1 MLLLIIISS
10 ICYKIFLNS
19 FKDFD
24 VNIIDYMQKRF
35 TQKETINKII
45 LYFNYGNNIGMTCLI
60 IIIVFNFTNVY
71 KSFLLFSIVSV
82 CYYLSSLMKFFFQS
96 STPYLDKEIGLF
108 NNKDIKIFFCSLG
121 YGNPSTDTLVIVPFY
136 LSLWK
141 IYHISK
147 PKVNEKFKIFLLI
160 FDIILIV
167 CLCTSTIISA
177 SNYFS
182 QVIFSI
188 ICGLALYF
196 LVYYGLNPDLQDGRE
211 LYQIIKY
218 KLYIYFLLYF
228 FLFGILFVVYYTVL
242 KSKSNIN
249 DKLEG
254 CKVYNSGKVMFLINE
269 KGENHYK
276 KGSFTLMGVFIAN
289 FFCIFAIKIELFFFF
304 KGHKKNWIDFN
315 FSQDK
320 FDDDENNGNSITI
333 TKDAKWNNT
342 TVFRSLIRLII
353 LLLLSSISLCP
364 YIFISWDNNFY
375 FIFIVKLTLP
385 IIIFEFCLFCWF
397 KRILKN
403 TGFIN
408 PTIFATSDEKR
419 ILG

>member
-1 MLLLIIISS
+1 M
-10 ICYKIFLNS
+10 
-19 FKDFD
+19 
-24 VNIIDYMQKRF
+24 NIIDYMQQRF
-35 TQKETINKII
+35 TQNETFKKII
-45 LYFNYGNNIGMTCLI
+45 IYFNYGNNIGMTCLI

-71 KSFLLFSIVSV
+71 KSFLLFSMVSV

-96 STPYLDKEIGLF
+96 STPYLDKENGLF

-167 CLCTSTIISA
+167 CLW
-177 SNYFS
+177 
-182 QVIFSI
+182 
-188 ICGLALYF
+188 
-196 LVYYGLNPDLQDGRE
+196 QDGRE

-218 KLYIYFLLYF
+218 KLYIYFVLYC
-228 FLFGILFVVYYTVL
+228 FLFGILFVVYFTVL

-269 KGENHYK
+269 KGENHYI
-276 KGSFTLMGVFIAN
+276 KGSFTLIGVFIAN